1 MLKNISRR
9 LNRNDHDVTI
19 EECNTLLEKLGN
31 SDEIRHWINNII
43 PKARLTVNEG
53 SLRRLARQLRLEGDE
68 ESRSVL
74 VDKME
79 KQGMDTSNS
88 NSRSLV
94 QTSADA
100 THFLGLLVDE
110 NETTVAWDLLDKM
123 IKNSA
128 ANEHQFNVMMKACNT
143 SCQRQ
148 EMMEEMFH
156 LNVQPSVVTYNT
168 LVSQLMFEGKNEEAR
183 DVVEV
188 EMPRVGVIP
197 NEITMEILERDSE
210 IWSRMQT
217 AELDLLVQKDVAS
230 AWTFFDMLKEN
241 SAANEYH
248 FTVMMKTCE
257 TSFQRREMMEEMF
270 HLNVQPSVVTY
281 NTLLNQL
288 LFEGKNE
295 EARDVVEV
303 EMPKVGVIPNEIT
316 MEIVERDSEIWSR
329 MRTAQLGF
337 LLEQKDVA
345 SAWTFFDMLKENSA
359 VGEHQFTLMMKACK
373 TSFQIREMMEEMIN
387 LNVQPNV
394 ATYNMLLNQLKME
407 GKNEEAINVVEV
419 EMPKVG
425 VIPDEKT
432 MKTLKKDSSEWG
444 RMRTAKL
451 RNLYEQKDVAAAW
464 TLFNVLKENSAVDE
478 HHFTVMMKA
487 CETSCQQQ
495 EMVQEMIG
503 LNLRP
508 DVVTYNMLVKQLR
521 VEGKHEEARH
531 VMEVEMPKVGVKPN
545 VITRKLISRH

>member
-9 LNRNDHDVTI
+9 LNQKDHHDVTI

-31 SDEIRHWINNII
+31 SDKIRHWINNII

-110 NETTVAWDLLDKM
+110 NETSVAWDLLDKM

-241 SAANEYH
+241 SAADGY
-248 FTVMMKTCE
+248 
-257 TSFQRREMMEEMF
+257 
-270 HLNVQPSVVTY
+270 
-281 NTLLNQL
+281 
-288 LFEGKNE
+288 
-295 EARDVVEV
+295 
-303 EMPKVGVIPNEIT
+303 
-316 MEIVERDSEIWSR
+316 
-329 MRTAQLGF
+329 
-337 LLEQKDVA
+337 
-345 SAWTFFDMLKENSA
+345 
-359 VGEHQFTLMMKACK
+359 QFTLMMKACK
-373 TSFQIREMMEEMIN
+373 TS
-387 LNVQPNV
+387 
-394 ATYNMLLNQLKME
+394 
-407 GKNEEAINVVEV
+407 
-419 EMPKVG
+419 
-425 VIPDEKT
+425 
-432 MKTLKKDSSEWG
+432 
-444 RMRTAKL
+444 
-451 RNLYEQKDVAAAW
+451 
-464 TLFNVLKENSAVDE
+464 
-478 HHFTVMMKA
+478 
-487 CETSCQQQ
+487 CQQQ
-495 EMVQEMIG
+495 EMMQEMIG

-545 VITRKLISRH
+545 VITRKLISRR